1 MERSNTIDE
10 GKGPTP
16 TDKHQFKKVP
26 PKIEDIKVLQNY
38 WVDTKSCTTERK
50 ISTTRDNVNVLM
62 CTSQMALASVRV
74 CKKYRKFRCPEK
86 KEVITKRL
94 MKERL
99 RQD

>member
-1 MERSNTIDE
+1 MKRSNTIDE

-50 ISTTRDNVNVLM
+50 ISTSRDNVNI
-62 CTSQMALASVRV
+62 CREW
-74 CKKYRKFRCPEK
+74 C
-86 KEVITKRL
+86 
-94 MKERL
+94 
-99 RQD
+99 